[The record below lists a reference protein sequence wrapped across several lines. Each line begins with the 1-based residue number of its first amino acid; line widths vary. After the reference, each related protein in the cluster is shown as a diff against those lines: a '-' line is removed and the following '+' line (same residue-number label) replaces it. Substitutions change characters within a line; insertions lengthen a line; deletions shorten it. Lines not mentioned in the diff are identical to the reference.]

1 MRVRTISPRGY
12 CYGVVDAM
20 VLVRR
25 VAANPDVPRPIHVLG
40 MLVHNRQVTEAF
52 EEIGVVCIDGK
63 GKSRLELLE
72 QVDPPS
78 LQPANDLW
86 NCLLTECDGA
96 SFAVCMNGPCE
107 NQKVMCRNDG

>member
-40 MLVHNRQVTEAF
+40 MLVHNRRVTEAF

-63 GKSRLELLE
+63 GAADLSSWSRWNRAPSCLRRMASLRTFAWRRWRRGCTLRM
-72 QVDPPS
+72 PPVR
-78 LQPANDLW
+78 
-86 NCLLTECDGA
+86 T
-96 SFAVCMNGPCE
+96 
-107 NQKVMCRNDG
+107 